1 MLDHQLDFIKLYL
14 YVKDP
19 YKPIYQLLT
28 NKQKEIGIKHLKNS
42 KAFIEDFSNLKHVD
56 AIIDAIN
63 SNEKFQKLVTFDDI
77 LIDMHSDRTLEP
89 VATEPYFRDIK
100 LNTSI
105 IVMKQSYF
113 AVPKNVILNV
123 THCFIKKSPNKI

>member
-28 NKQKEIGIKHLKNS
+28 NKLKEIGIKHLKNS
-42 KAFIEDFSNLKHVD
+42 KAFIEDFSNLKHVH

-77 LIDMHSDRTLEP
+77 LIDMHSDTMLEP
-89 VATEPYFRDIK
+89 VATEPCFRDIK
-100 LNTSI
+100 LNTFI

-113 AVPKNVILNV
+113 AVPKK
-123 THCFIKKSPNKI
+123 CYIKRNTLFY